1 LFDSIEN
8 TISFF
13 NKVILLWT
21 IPFKLHNISLSTK
34 FLFISLK
41 KLLSEF
47 KLISIKIEEVLL
59 FDNKIVGFSH
69 IIILFS
75 FIIFGI
81 GKFIL
86 LFNNLSSSSFTF
98 FSIKFNKVSL
108 FIILLKS
115 SFFLIK
121 CIIWWTEE
129 LL

>member
-1 LFDSIEN
+1 MFDSIEN